1 MNPYLPIRKVP
12 LDYNGVKSS
21 AFSVQMNHPSP
32 TMVADWKECGVV
44 GNSYMLLPN
53 EEVKQAA
60 KQVAE
65 ELTAQAEG
73 RRVNFEHLVF
83 VQVDNE

>member
-1 MNPYLPIRKVP
+1 MTEER
-12 LDYNGVKSS
+12 YNNYCYIVVEKTSWKHSS
-21 AFSVQMNHPSP
+21 PSYAH
-32 TMVADWKECGVV
+32 VATTTNC
-44 GNSYMLLPN
+44 S
-53 EEVKQAA
+53 QATSLAEA

-73 RRVNFEHLVF
+73 RRIDFEHLVF

>member
-1 MNPYLPIRKVP
+1 MTEER
-12 LDYNGVKSS
+12 YNNYCYIVVEKTSWRHSS
-21 AFSVQMNHPSP
+21 PSFSH
-32 TMVADWKECGVV
+32 VV
-44 GNSYMLLPN
+44 TTTDCS
-53 EEVKQAA
+53 QATQLAEA

-73 RRVNFEHLVF
+73 RKVNFEHLVF